1 MFGTQVADKTDWRK
15 LLKGEAEPLDLIE
28 VREQLIEE
36 FAHKIQAIREE
47 FSQNLEF
54 NETVELLDTELP
66 REFVYP
72 VEQYPEKIKSH
83 NLDKTPVIRGKLQGI
98 KGFCFK
104 DPEAKAKFGND
115 NCYTTKPKFSEKE
128 QQRLDA
134 IKERQKELNSIK
146 VYEDDQVLAFMDIMP
161 QADGHTL
168 VIPKTPAVTLL
179 DLPADA
185 AAYTIQVVQKVA
197 KAIEVGLDAQG
208 IVLMQ
213 LSGAAA
219 GQTVPHVHFHLIP
232 SSVHEL

>member
-1 MFGTQVADKTDWRK
+1 MAYD
-15 LLKGEAEPLDLIE
+15 
-28 VREQLIEE
+28 EQNI
-36 FAHKIQAIREE
+36 FARILRG
-47 FSQNLEF
+47 
-54 NETVELLDTELP
+54 ELP
-66 REFVYP
+66 
-72 VEQYPEKIKSH
+72 
-83 NLDKTPVIRGKLQGI
+83 
-98 KGFCFK
+98 
-104 DPEAKAKFGND
+104 A
-115 NCYTTKPKFSEKE
+115 
-128 QQRLDA
+128 
-134 IKERQKELNSIK
+134 IK

-232 SSVHEL
+232 SAVHELGKHALQMGDQEKIKAQAEKIRAAL

>member
-1 MFGTQVADKTDWRK
+1 MAYD
-15 LLKGEAEPLDLIE
+15 
-28 VREQLIEE
+28 EQNI
-36 FAHKIQAIREE
+36 FARILRG
-47 FSQNLEF
+47 
-54 NETVELLDTELP
+54 ELP
-66 REFVYP
+66 
-72 VEQYPEKIKSH
+72 
-83 NLDKTPVIRGKLQGI
+83 
-98 KGFCFK
+98 
-104 DPEAKAKFGND
+104 A
-115 NCYTTKPKFSEKE
+115 
-128 QQRLDA
+128 
-134 IKERQKELNSIK
+134 IK

-213 LSGAAA
+213 LSGAVA

-232 SSVHEL
+232 SSVHELGKHALQMGDQEKIKAQAEKIRAAL